1 MWKKLSVVGMSS
13 ALALSLAACGSES
26 SSTEGKSSAK
36 SDVIEAS
43 IKDATY
49 VISSEDD
56 GQSVDSETGLLEVD
70 VKVTNKTNSS
80 IMLDS
85 YDGVKLYDGDE
96 QIEPE
101 NVYDTEVGLDD
112 DSSGTIGG
120 KKVKNV
126 KYYFNVEK
134 DKSYEVGLKPRTKDV
149 EDEAEEVMLK
159 LDTKKYDDSFE
170 ALQDPA
176 KAVEAYVKTL
186 YFGEEDKN
194 YDKLVSADKEKI
206 EEQAKEAF
214 VDRMSTATSG
224 TNVDDSEMNKMYD
237 TYKATLAEKAK
248 LEPRVVARGKDKA
261 EVKLKYSSVS
271 LSDVY
276 DALGDYAKEYMEQNA
291 TYDRE
296 AAYGYAVTK
305 FDKIMEDTDA
315 KNSSYDMT
323 IDLKLKDGKWEID
336 SSAVK
341 DFNTAFGE
349 GLL

>member
-1 MWKKLSVVGMSS
+1 
-13 ALALSLAACGSES
+13 
-26 SSTEGKSSAK
+26 
-36 SDVIEAS
+36 
-43 IKDATY
+43 
-49 VISSEDD
+49 
-56 GQSVDSETGLLEVD
+56 
-70 VKVTNKTNSS
+70 
-80 IMLDS
+80 
-85 YDGVKLYDGDE
+85 
-96 QIEPE
+96 
-101 NVYDTEVGLDD
+101 
-112 DSSGTIGG
+112 
-120 KKVKNV
+120 
-126 KYYFNVEK
+126 
-134 DKSYEVGLKPRTKDV
+134 
-149 EDEAEEVMLK
+149 MLK

-170 ALQDPA
+170 SLQDPA

-224 TNVDDSEMNKMYD
+224 TSVDDSEMNKMYD

-248 LEPRVVARGKDKA
+248 LEPKVVARGKDKA